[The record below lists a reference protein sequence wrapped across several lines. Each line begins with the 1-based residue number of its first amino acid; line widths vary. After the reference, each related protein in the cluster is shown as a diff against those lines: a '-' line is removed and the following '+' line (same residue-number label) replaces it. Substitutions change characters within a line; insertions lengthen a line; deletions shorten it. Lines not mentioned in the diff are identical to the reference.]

1 MPARKFRIRHAKF
14 FIGRNLTRAFPS
26 LHRRMPFFDTVQCMA
41 DVGHTEVFTEAQP
54 VLTSEENRAFA
65 GILPVGIPRRI
76 ERSIV
81 LVGLD
86 GVTVLGSTGTIVD
99 EDRGVVL
106 KPRGHEVVTHN
117 DFRLAPPGSCTSPMP
132 TTST

>member
-81 LVGLD
+81 LVELD
-86 GVTVLGSTGTIVD
+86 GRDRARIDRHHRRRGSRRRV
-99 EDRGVVL
+99 EAAR
-106 KPRGHEVVTHN
+106 P
-117 DFRLAPPGSCTSPMP
+117 
-132 TTST
+132 